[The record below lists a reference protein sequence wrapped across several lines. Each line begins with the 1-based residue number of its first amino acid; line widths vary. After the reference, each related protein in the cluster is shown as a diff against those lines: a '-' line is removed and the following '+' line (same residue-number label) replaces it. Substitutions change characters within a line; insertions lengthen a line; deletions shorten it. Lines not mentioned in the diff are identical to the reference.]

1 MNNFLNAPA
10 APAAPA
16 PVNQQIDGTPTNM
29 GTKPTKAS
37 LNDRSAS
44 PASPGR
50 SGIETAMGA
59 QADKLHPPKFRGRR

>member
-10 APAAPA
+10 GAAPA
-16 PVNQQIDGTPTNM
+16 PVNTQIDGTPTNP

-44 PASPGR
+44 PSLPGR
-50 SGIETAMGA
+50 SGIEAAMGA
-59 QADKLHPPKFRGRR
+59 QADQLHPPKFRGRR